1 MSNDN
6 LTRFTTYGPNRGLTL
21 AIGAYQ
27 FIDGVCA
34 LPAQDAHAAASI
46 LCRYHD
52 VCHAH
57 ELEEKIAE
65 YDAAFPQLP
74 ENPPAPPVPDTS
86 GITLPPE
93 GSEIVLVPTPLS
105 QLVQPPPAEAEKPAA
120 DDANNGEPDT
130 GKTLE
135 GKPAA
140 NEAGQGEPDT
150 KNTAAAAPE
159 GKEAEAKAKE
169 AEAREAPAKSQTPKK
184 PNSK

>member
-27 FIDGVCA
+27 FIDGICA
-34 LPAQDAHAAASI
+34 LPAQDAHAASSI

-52 VCHAH
+52 VCYAH

-65 YDAAFPQLP
+65 YDAAFPQSP

-105 QLVQPPPAEAEKPAA
+105 QLLQPPPAEAEKPA
-120 DDANNGEPDT
+120 DGTTNNAEPDI
-130 GKTLE
+130 GKASE
-135 GKPAA
+135 
-140 NEAGQGEPDT
+140 GEPDT
-150 KNTAAAAPE
+150 KDTATAAPE

-169 AEAREAPAKSQTPKK
+169 AEAKEAPAKTQTPKK